1 MTIDIKE
8 ETLIHF
14 PDARS
19 EFHNGRRHSMA
30 SLHRWRLHGVRG
42 IKLETIRIGGL
53 RYTSREAIVRFID
66 AQNAVPESREAAPE
80 SPVIVTATQRNT
92 MAEAAQVELQR
103 AGI

>member
-1 MTIDIKE
+1 MSIDVEK

-14 PDARS
+14 RDARS
-19 EFHNGRRHSMA
+19 EFHNGRRHSLA

-42 IKLETIRIGGL
+42 TRLETVLIGGL
-53 RYTSREAIVRFID
+53 RYTSREAIGRFIA
-66 AQNAVPESREAAPE
+66 AQNAAQE
-80 SPVIVTATQRNT
+80 SPTAVSVTQRNT